1 MTLCYPQLSTG
12 VISQFPI
19 TKTFQYRTVTN
30 ELPDGSS
37 IRLSDPDAATVSW
50 ELRYSGLSSAE
61 RDALSSF
68 FASTGGPLKTFL
80 FLDPRGNLL
89 RYSDDLTKSVWS
101 VDGLLRVQLDN
112 RVLKVINTA
121 QTTSGF
127 QQHVKVPAGYTFC
140 GSALVRAG
148 AGSSVNVT
156 AYLSTPAREQASQV
170 AVGPDWSAVAASTV
184 TDADSDDVA
193 FGLRVPAGAVV
204 EVSGLQLEA
213 QPGRSA
219 YKRTTNVSGRFEE
232 TRFDQSSLTFRADG
246 LEDYATTVRLTSRVR
261 LP

>member
-12 VISQFPI
+12 VISQFPV
-19 TKTFQYRTVTN
+19 TKTFAYRTVVN

-37 IRLSDPDAATVSW
+37 IKLSDPDAAAVSW

-68 FASTGGPLKTFL
+68 FASTGGSLKSFL
-80 FLDPRGNLL
+80 FLDPCGNLL
-89 RYSDDLTKSVWS
+89 RYSDDLTQSVWS
-101 VDGLLRVQLDN
+101 VDGMLRVQLEDG
-112 RVLKVINTA
+112 VLHITNTA
-121 QTTSGF
+121 QTASAF
-127 QQHVKVPAGYTFC
+127 RQHAAIPAGFTFC
-140 GSALVRAG
+140 GSALIRAS
-148 AGSSVNVT
+148 AGSAVDVT
-156 AYLSTPAREQASQV
+156 AFLSTSAGEKISQV
-170 AVGPDWSAVAASTV
+170 AAGAEWTVVAASTV

-193 FGLRVPAGAVV
+193 FGLRFPAGAVV
-204 EVSGLQLEA
+204 EVKNLQLEA

-219 YKRTTNVSGRFEE
+219 YKRTTAVSGRFEE

-246 LEDYATTVRLTSRVR
+246 IEDYATTVRLTSRVR